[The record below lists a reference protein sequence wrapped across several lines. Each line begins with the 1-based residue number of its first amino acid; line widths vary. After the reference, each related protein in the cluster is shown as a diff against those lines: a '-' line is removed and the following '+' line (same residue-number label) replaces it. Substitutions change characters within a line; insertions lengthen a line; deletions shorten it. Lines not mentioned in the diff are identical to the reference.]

1 MLWSTCKFS
10 FQFSQV
16 YFMRITWWDY
26 FKCPN
31 SWALT
36 KETGYYVETEYF
48 CYIKYDGN
56 QFPQAEYQVAKE
68 LSLPDPWRGRWV
80 QLTSIRGWTPTI
92 KTSDRYPMLLIWD
105 THFDWMIMLTLIFP
119 DQTSTLPLSLYTK
132 YTHWILF
139 LSHGGSNTTVYHMFI
154 WILGLCFVFAS
165 SLDIRSCVWVKYN
178 FADLELYHIYWIL
191 GLVSWEGQL
200 QLCGFGIVSYF
211 HIGY

>member
-1 MLWSTCKFS
+1 MARGL
-10 FQFSQV
+10 
-16 YFMRITWWDY
+16 
-26 FKCPN
+26 P
-31 SWALT
+31 
-36 KETGYYVETEYF
+36 
-48 CYIKYDGN
+48 
-56 QFPQAEYQVAKE
+56 
-68 LSLPDPWRGRWV
+68 LPDPWRGMLDQLLRSDRWSTFFAGQPHFLPRVPQLVQMARGLPLPDPRRGRWV

-139 LSHGGSNTTVYHMFI
+139 LSHEGSNTTVYHMFI
-154 WILGLCFVFAS
+154 WILDLCFVFAS

-200 QLCGFGIVSYF
+200 QLSGFGLVSYF
-211 HIGY
+211 CIGY

>member
-119 DQTSTLPLSLYTK
+119 DQTSTLPLSLSTK

-139 LSHGGSNTTVYHMFI
+139 LSHGWSNTTVYHMFF
-154 WILGLCFVFAS
+154 WICKQITHPPILHIASQGLACLS
-165 SLDIRSCVWVKYN
+165 SN
-178 FADLELYHIYWIL
+178 YWIL
-191 GLVSWEGQL
+191 GLVHMFL
-200 QLCGFGIVSYF
+200 IPYPFPHPFFI
-211 HIGY
+211 

>member
-139 LSHGGSNTTVYHMFI
+139 LSHEGSNTTVYHMFI
-154 WILGLCFVFAS
+154 WIL
-165 SLDIRSCVWVKYN
+165 ICVL
-178 FADLELYHIYWIL
+178 FLHHHWI
-191 GLVSWEGQL
+191 
-200 QLCGFGIVSYF
+200 
-211 HIGY
+211 